1 MAITNNNVL
10 NVQHLRNQA
19 VNITREQAKS
29 LLEQHKID
37 ALDGTALLARYTDNG
52 EVKTL
57 VGYVYVSGNT
67 HDITIIDV
75 QGASG
80 DVETL
85 REEINAKLGEGITS
99 ENTATSQLTAL
110 SGNSATDTSATTSVE
125 GAKKYADAL
134 ISELDGGV
142 TAETGYYVKSVSEV
156 DGKIS
161 GATEALPTVAAIYE
175 SGKAITAVSES
186 NGTISATAGT
196 INSLYVTASGFTATD
211 VQGVLEEVNANIGKA
226 ISGLDVSDT
235 AVPGE
240 YVSQVSEEDGK
251 ISVTRVALPSSTD
264 TAQAKKVVIAVSEDK
279 GQIEVSRGEITSSGK
294 TIVLTDGS
302 DGGVNFEANIDGVTL
317 QKNENGVI
325 SVTSSALVQYEGDD
339 NTIQISAVNDGVRT
353 VSSPLTIQK
362 VTTGL
367 STNVKE
373 EYHLIGHSGTTIGSP
388 IQIYKDSALV
398 NFYLGHVDDFLTDED
413 STTHESPTTAITNGT
428 GDTALVWVMQL
439 ANGNYKLSAVNVE
452 SFLQESEF
460 ASGLT
465 ADSETHI
472 VRGVVDSSSETFLTV
487 GADGFKLSGVQDA
500 INSAVNA
507 LDAVES
513 GKTTHI
519 SVTVGEADGVLTAV
533 TVTESNIANADD
545 LAGLSG
551 KTVTEIGSSDSSI
564 AASTSS
570 TADGT
575 VKYDITTNA
584 NKIKMTGFS
593 GTSVFSG
600 ITATDSVSD
609 AFEKA
614 EGVIEE
620 NERVT
625 STALNDLDGR
635 LDVIESDFVSGITV
649 NGNGA
654 TVTDN
659 VAALSI
665 TSAAA
670 SGAASSPIIVTTD
683 TNGAVTLT
691 IQGIDAGYYD

>member
-1 MAITNNNVL
+1 MAIINNNVQ
-10 NVQHLRNQA
+10 NVKFLRNQ
-19 VNITREQAKS
+19 TPFESRELARQA
-29 LLEQHKID
+29 LEDNKGV
-37 ALDGTALLARYTDNG
+37 AADGTALLARYTVSG

-57 VGYVYVSGNT
+57 VGFVAEVNSTKYV
-67 HDITIIDV
+67 TIIDV
-75 QGASG
+75 EGASG
-80 DVETL
+80 DVEEL
-85 REEINAKLGEGITS
+85 RKEINAKLGSGITS
-99 ENTATSQLTAL
+99 ANTATAQLAAL
-110 SGNSATDTSATTSVE
+110 SGNNESTSAETSVE
-125 GAKKYADAL
+125 GAKRYAEDL
-134 ISELDGGV
+134 ISELDGSV
-142 TAETGYYVKSVSEV
+142 TAEAGSYVKSVTEV

-161 GATEALPTVAAIYE
+161 GTTEALPTVAAISE

-251 ISVTRVALPSSTD
+251 ISVTRVALPSSAD

-302 DGGVNFEANIDGVTL
+302 DGGVNFETNIDGVTL
-317 QKNENGVI
+317 QKDENGVI

-487 GADGFKLSGVQDA
+487 GENGFKLTGVQDA

-533 TVTESNIANADD
+533 TVTEDNIANADD
-545 LAGLSG
+545 LAELSG
-551 KTVTEIGSSDSSI
+551 KTVTAITSNNGSITAQISE
-564 AASTSS
+564 AAGNKSYNIETDAS
-570 TADGT
+570 
-575 VKYDITTNA
+575 
-584 NKIKMTGFS
+584 KIKMSGFDSTGAL
-593 GTSVFSG
+593 SG
-600 ITATDSVSD
+600 ITTSSSITE
-609 AFEKA
+609 AFGEV
-614 EGVIEE
+614 ESVIEA

-625 STALNDLDGR
+625 AEALTDLDGR
-635 LDVIESDFVSGITV
+635 LDVVEDEYISGVSV
-649 NGNGA
+649 NGNA
-654 TVTDN
+654 VTVAN
-659 VAALSI
+659 KIAPISI
-665 TSAAA
+665 TPATSATTPTSTEAITVQTDA
-670 SGAASSPIIVTTD
+670 NGNITLGISS
-683 TNGAVTLT
+683 
-691 IQGIDAGYYD
+691 IDCGYYS